1 MFHKLKSKLTI
12 LYTFS
17 LLFLLLC
24 FIGILY
30 FLISQQIIQNEK
42 DDLQSFFDKEKMD
55 LVEDLYE
62 KEHRGI
68 SYDPNR
74 AIFYYVFDTKNQF
87 IYGEESIKQLS
98 GWIEG
103 KYLSD
108 KTTSFI
114 KQVTWKHVHL
124 ILIKKPINTNGYLH
138 GYVIIG
144 KDISSERHLTENIT
158 WILLLLTIMFSILLG
173 FLGYYFAGQA
183 IKPIKTAFNKQEKF
197 VSDASHELRTPLS
210 IFYSSIDLLRR
221 EEKDN
226 LSPFGQEV
234 IEDVKAEAE
243 LMNKLINDLLFLA
256 RSDKNVL
263 ALEMSDINLSE
274 LTKSIYKRFS
284 SQSADNINFA
294 ESIQEGIH
302 FKCDETRIQQLLYI
316 LLDNAFR
323 FTKEGK
329 VELALKSSSE
339 KIVLSVSDTGGGIPM
354 NDIPY
359 IFDRFYRGDLSRE
372 KGGSGL
378 GLSIAKAIVTAHGGK
393 IFASSDLGKGSVF
406 TIVFEKKTS
415 SVNEKR

>member
-1 MFHKLKSKLTI
+1 MFRKLKSKLTI

-17 LLFLLLC
+17 LLFLLLS

-30 FLISQQIIQNEK
+30 FLISQQIIQKEK
-42 DDLQSFFDKEKMD
+42 EDLQSFFDKEKMD

-62 KEHRGI
+62 KEHRGLA
-68 SYDPNR
+68 YVPNR
-74 AIFYYVFDTKNQF
+74 EIFYYIFDAKNQF
-87 IYGEESIKQLS
+87 IYGEETIKQLS
-98 GWIEG
+98 GWIEE
-103 KYLSD
+103 KYISD
-108 KTTSFI
+108 KTASFT

-124 ILIKKPINTNGYLH
+124 ILVKKPINTNGYLH

-144 KDISSERHLTENIT
+144 KDISSERHLTESIT
-158 WILLLLTIMFSILLG
+158 WTLLFLTLFFSILLG
-173 FLGYYFAGQA
+173 FMGYYFAGQA
-183 IKPIKTAFNKQEKF
+183 IKPIKTAFYKQEKF

-226 LSPFGQEV
+226 LSSFGQEV
-234 IEDVKAEAE
+234 LEDVKAEAE

-263 ALEMSDINLSE
+263 ALEMNNINLSE
-274 LTKSIYKRFS
+274 LTQSIFKRFRS
-284 SQSADNINFA
+284 KSTDNIDFA
-294 ESIQEGIH
+294 ESIQEGIL
-302 FKCDETRIQQLLYI
+302 FRCDETRIQQLLYI

-323 FTKEGK
+323 FTKEGR
-329 VELALKSSSE
+329 VELVLKTSSG
-339 KIVLSVSDTGGGIPM
+339 KIILSVLDTGCGIPL
-354 NDIPY
+354 NDLPH

-378 GLSIAKAIVTAHGGK
+378 GLSIAKAIVAAHGGK

-406 TIVFEKKTS
+406 TIVFEKKL
-415 SVNEKR
+415 